1 MEEHECQIRNVHP
14 AKPHSLKR
22 AQQSSDAQPAVLRST
37 GVTGAGSRVSL
48 TSARNAD
55 SGDRNEM
62 GSVAVIMRVMPESPE
77 VDLEQLKIAL
87 KQKLPGIQDMKVEP
101 IGFGL
106 KAIKFA
112 AIINDVGGETDAL
125 ETSLSSIPGVE
136 RAEIIEVTLN

>member
-1 MEEHECQIRNVHP
+1 M
-14 AKPHSLKR
+14 PHSLKKG
-22 AQQSSDAQPAVLRST
+22 QQSLDARPAELRF
-37 GVTGAGSRVSL
+37 GGATGAGSRVSH

-62 GSVAVIMRVMPESPE
+62 GSVAVIMRVMPESPD
-77 VDLEQLKIAL
+77 VDLEQLKTAL

-112 AIINDVGGETDAL
+112 AIINDAGGETDAL
-125 ETSLSSIPGVE
+125 EKSLSTIPGVE

>member
-1 MEEHECQIRNVHP
+1 MPRSE
-14 AKPHSLKR
+14 KR
-22 AQQSSDAQPAVLRST
+22 GQQSSDAQPAVLRSD
-37 GVTGAGSRVSL
+37 GVTDAGSRVSPM
-48 TSARNAD
+48 SARNAD

-77 VDLEQLKIAL
+77 VDLEQLKTAL
-87 KQKLPGIQDMKVEP
+87 KEKLPGIQDMKIEP

-112 AIINDVGGETDAL
+112 AIINDAGGETDAL
-125 ETSLSSIPGVE
+125 ETSLRGIPGVE